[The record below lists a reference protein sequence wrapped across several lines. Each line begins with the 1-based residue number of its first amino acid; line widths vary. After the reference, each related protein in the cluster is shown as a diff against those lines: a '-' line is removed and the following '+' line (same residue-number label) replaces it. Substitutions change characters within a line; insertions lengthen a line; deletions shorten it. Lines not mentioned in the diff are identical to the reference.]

1 MAKHRRQLGSQPPD
15 DNCCSEWGT
24 VSFKRTVSLT
34 EIGALE
40 KQRTL
45 YTQRSPI
52 PRRCLAFREYLEPGL
67 VLRDDQHLTGK
78 NLVWVL

>member
-1 MAKHRRQLGSQPPD
+1 MAKHRRQRGSQPPD

-40 KQRTL
+40 KQRILHLHSTDHR
-45 YTQRSPI
+45 TEAGSHSPK
-52 PRRCLAFREYLEPGL
+52 AGL
-67 VLRDDQHLTGK
+67 WLFPISAAP
-78 NLVWVL
+78 